1 MSEQEIRKILAA
13 KLKECRER
21 AGLTA
26 KEAGAAI
33 GKSEKTVNAW
43 EHGRGQPD
51 ADMLFTLCRLYNIE
65 NISVFY
71 GIKEEPL
78 SLSKEEAELIEHFRS
93 LNAMGK
99 DLLLNTAKT
108 FAGNPD
114 MRKEGQ
120 HASVI

>member
-1 MSEQEIRKILAA
+1 MSEQEIRKILAS

-51 ADMLFTLCRLYNIE
+51 ADMLFTLCKLYHIE
-65 NISVFY
+65 SISVFY

-78 SLSKEEAELIEHFRS
+78 SLTAEEAELIRLYRSFNAQGRS
-93 LNAMGK
+93 LAMS
-99 DLLLNTAKT
+99 NMRI
-108 FAGNPD
+108 FAGNPELQ
-114 MRKEGQ
+114 KEQ
-120 HASVI
+120 QSASAM